1 MPPGNPTYVWIAA
14 RARNSLRRRALVST
28 VSGATF
34 VCALIGLVL
43 LPREATRIV
52 HIASVHP
59 AEKPVDTAGAV
70 DAMNLARASIRQ
82 ADSALAAARRV
93 IALQRQPAAVP
104 QDTLSPGLQAERDS
118 LTALLTSLSA
128 AIAHAEQSPLPPA
141 FRALATT
148 PALASDARIRVWL
161 DSLNQVD
168 NLRAPFG
175 ALGAGDPI
183 YVALTARVNE
193 IGRSIRDA
201 ATDKR
206 AELRARIA
214 PLAAPPPPVQTLQ
227 TTHVDTTAFVAAR
240 TDAMQEFVRARQRL
254 DSLRHANARIDTA
267 ATQARAVANVGAPP
281 IAMLGAA
288 FVIALAVGFS
298 VVFVEEVRHPR
309 IAHMREG
316 EAVSNVR
323 VLSVVQSTSTV
334 ERARRQSDVEAPP
347 LIDITSESYRTLYLH
362 LAATEASV
370 PIVTLTGDIP
380 AVVATVAAN
389 LAAVAAYEARSTL
402 LVDGD
407 PSTSAVASV
416 LQISSDPG
424 LHGVLSERV
433 DLPTAI
439 VSTTIGRDRPLDVLP
454 SGHGRIGTA
463 STEAVRKLHDTLARM
478 ERRYDFIVIAVP
490 SSYAQLTTGTIIPAP
505 DVILCAQVGVTEIS
519 DLRRAVKGLRAA
531 GKAVHG
537 IVLWDDE
544 APRIN
549 RT

>member
-1 MPPGNPTYVWIAA
+1 MWIAA
-14 RARNSLRRRALVST
+14 RARNALRRRALVST
-28 VSGATF
+28 VSGAAF

-43 LPREATRIV
+43 IPRETTRLV
-52 HIASVHP
+52 RIASQHP
-59 AEKPVDTAGAV
+59 SQKPVDTAAAA
-70 DAMNLARASIRQ
+70 DALVLARASIRQ

-93 IALQRQPAAVP
+93 VALQQPPAAVP
-104 QDTLSPGLQAERDS
+104 QDTLSPALRAERDS
-118 LTALLTSLSA
+118 LSAMLASLNVA
-128 AIAHAEQSPLPPA
+128 MAHAAESPLPPA
-141 FRALATT
+141 FNALGAS
-148 PALASDARIRVWL
+148 PALTGDQRVRVWL
-161 DSLNQVD
+161 DSLDQVD
-168 NLRAPFG
+168 KLRAPFG

-193 IGRSIRDA
+193 LGRSIRDVA
-201 ATDKR
+201 SER
-206 AELRARIA
+206 RSELRARIA
-214 PLAAPPPPVQTLQ
+214 PLAAPPPRVVTLLA
-227 TTHVDTTAFVAAR
+227 THVDTMGFVNAR
-240 TDAMQEFVRARQRL
+240 MSATQEYVLARQQL
-254 DSLRHANARIDTA
+254 DSLQHGNAKIDTA

-288 FVIALAVGFS
+288 LVIALAVGFS
-298 VVFVEEVRHPR
+298 VVFIGEVRHPR

-316 EAVSNVR
+316 EAVSNAR
-323 VLSVVQSTSTV
+323 VLSVIHSSSIV

-347 LIDITSESYRTLYLH
+347 LIDITSENYRTLYLH

-416 LQISSDPG
+416 LRVESDPG
-424 LHGVLSERV
+424 LTGVLSERV
-433 DLPTAI
+433 ELSAAI
-439 VSTTIGRDRPLDVLP
+439 VTTTIGRDRPLDVLP

-463 STEAVRKLHDTLARM
+463 TTDAVRRVHDALARM

-490 SSYAQLTTGTIIPAP
+490 SSYAQLATNTIIPAP
-505 DVILCAQVGVTEIS
+505 DVIVCAQVGVTEIA
-519 DLRRAVKGLRAA
+519 DLRGVVKGLRAA
-531 GKAVHG
+531 GKSVHG

-544 APRIN
+544 APRV
-549 RT
+549 

>member
-14 RARNSLRRRALVST
+14 RARNALRRHALVST

-43 LPREATRIV
+43 IPRETTRIV
-52 HIASVHP
+52 RITTVHP
-59 AEKPVDTAGAV
+59 AEKSADTAAAV

-93 IALQRQPAAVP
+93 MVLQQQQPVATP
-104 QDTLSPGLQAERDS
+104 QDTLSPELRAERDS
-118 LTALLTSLSA
+118 LTAMLTALSEA
-128 AIAHAEQSPLPPA
+128 MARAQESPLSPA

-148 PALASDARIRVWL
+148 SALASDSHVRVWL

-168 NLRAPFG
+168 SLRAPFG

-193 IGRSIRDA
+193 LGRSIRDA
-201 ATDKR
+201 ASDRR

-214 PLAAPPPPVQTLQ
+214 PLAPPPAPVQTLQ
-227 TTHVDTTAFVAAR
+227 TTHVDTAAFVGAR
-240 TDAMQEFVRARQRL
+240 ESAMREFVLARQQL
-254 DSLRHANARIDTA
+254 DSLRRGNAKIDTA
-267 ATQARAVANVGAPP
+267 ATEARAVANVGAPP

-288 FVIALAVGFS
+288 LVIALAVGFS
-298 VVFVEEVRHPR
+298 VVFVGEVRHPR
-309 IAHMREG
+309 VAHMREG

-323 VLSVVQSTSTV
+323 VLSVIQSTSIV

-380 AVVATVAAN
+380 LVVATVAAN

-407 PSTSAVASV
+407 PSTSAIASV
-416 LQISSDPG
+416 LRIASDPG
-424 LHGVLSERV
+424 LHGVLSDSVE
-433 DLPTAI
+433 LPAAI
-439 VSTTIGRDRPLDVLP
+439 VTTTIGRDRPLDVLP

-463 STEAVRKLHDTLARM
+463 NTEAVRNLHDTLARM

-490 SSYAQLTTGTIIPAP
+490 SSYAQLSTNTIIPAP
-505 DVILCAQVGVTEIS
+505 DVVVCAQVGVTEIA
-519 DLRRAVKGLRAA
+519 DLRSAVKGLRGA
-531 GKAVHG
+531 GKTVHG

-544 APRIN
+544 PPRV
-549 RT
+549 